1 MELTHPIFSFNIG
14 KLVID
19 IKPEAI
25 IQLVIVLLIGIL
37 AWWATKDLKRRPTGK
52 KQVVVEYI
60 YTTIQN
66 VVNANMGE
74 QYGDMIPFIGTLAV
88 FIVTMNLLG
97 LVGITP
103 VTNNFSVTLALGLIS
118 FVVIQG
124 YTMKKIGIGHY
135 FLGYGQPMLMM
146 LPINVIE
153 RVMLPVSLSLRLFGN
168 ILAASF
174 LVELVYESLD
184 KIAWI
189 AQIGL
194 PVPLHAYF
202 DIFDG
207 CIQMVIFVMLTMIK
221 YKDNSRA
228 LSKKSKLMI

>member
-52 KQVVVEYI
+52 KQVLVEYI

-66 VVNANMGE
+66 VVNSNMGE

-207 CIQMVIFVMLTMIK
+207 CIQMVIFVMLTMINIK
-221 YKDNSRA
+221 
-228 LSKKSKLMI
+228 ITVEH

>member
-25 IQLVIVLLIGIL
+25 IQLVLVLLIGIL

-52 KQVVVEYI
+52 KQVLVEYI

-124 YTMKKIGIGHY
+124 YTMKKNGIGHY

-194 PVPLHAYF
+194 PVPLHA
-202 DIFDG
+202 D
-207 CIQMVIFVMLTMIK
+207 
-221 YKDNSRA
+221 R
-228 LSKKSKLMI
+228 KSVV

>member
-25 IQLVIVLLIGIL
+25 IQLVLVLLIGIL

-52 KQVVVEYI
+52 KQVLVEYI

-88 FIVTMNLLG
+88 FIFTMNLLG

-207 CIQMVIFVMLTMIK
+207 CIQMVIFVMLTMINIK
-221 YKDNSRA
+221 
-228 LSKKSKLMI
+228 ITVEH

>member
-88 FIVTMNLLG
+88 FIVSMNLLG

-103 VTNNFSVTLALGLIS
+103 VTNNFSVTLTLGLIS

-153 RVMLPVSLSLRLFGN
+153 RVMLPVSLALRLFGN

-207 CIQMVIFVMLTMIK
+207 CIQMVIFVMLTMINIK
-221 YKDNSRA
+221 
-228 LSKKSKLMI
+228 ITVEH

>member
-14 KLVID
+14 KLAID

-25 IQLVIVLLIGIL
+25 IQLVLVLLIGIL

-52 KQVVVEYI
+52 KQVLVEYI

-74 QYGDMIPFIGTLAV
+74 QYGDMIPFIGRLAV

-207 CIQMVIFVMLTMIK
+207 CIQMVIFVMLTMINIK
-221 YKDNSRA
+221 
-228 LSKKSKLMI
+228 ITVEH

>member
-25 IQLVIVLLIGIL
+25 IQLVLVLLIGIL

-52 KQVVVEYI
+52 KQVLVEYI

-207 CIQMVIFVMLTMIK
+207 CIQIVIFVMLTMINIK
-221 YKDNSRA
+221 
-228 LSKKSKLMI
+228 ITVEH

>member
-25 IQLVIVLLIGIL
+25 IQLVLVLLIGIL
-37 AWWATKDLKRRPTGK
+37 AWWATKDLKRRPTVK

-207 CIQMVIFVMLTMIK
+207 CIQMVIFVMLTMINIK
-221 YKDNSRA
+221 
-228 LSKKSKLMI
+228 ITVEH

>member
-25 IQLVIVLLIGIL
+25 IQLVLVLLIGIL

-74 QYGDMIPFIGTLAV
+74 QYGDMRPFIGTLAV

-207 CIQMVIFVMLTMIK
+207 CIQMVIFVMLTMINIK
-221 YKDNSRA
+221 
-228 LSKKSKLMI
+228 ITVEH

>member
-207 CIQMVIFVMLTMIK
+207 CIQMVIFVMLTMINIK
-221 YKDNSRA
+221 
-228 LSKKSKLMI
+228 ITVEH

>member
-25 IQLVIVLLIGIL
+25 IQLVLVLLIGIL

-207 CIQMVIFVMLTMIK
+207 CIQMVIFVMLTMINIK
-221 YKDNSRA
+221 
-228 LSKKSKLMI
+228 ITVEH

>member
-25 IQLVIVLLIGIL
+25 IQLVLVLLIGIL

-52 KQVVVEYI
+52 KQVLVEYI

-135 FLGYGQPMLMM
+135 FLGYGQPMLIM

-207 CIQMVIFVMLTMIK
+207 CIQMVIFVMLTMINIK
-221 YKDNSRA
+221 
-228 LSKKSKLMI
+228 ITVEH

>member
-25 IQLVIVLLIGIL
+25 IQLVLVLLIGIL

-52 KQVVVEYI
+52 KQVLVEYI

-124 YTMKKIGIGHY
+124 YTMKKNGIGHY
-135 FLGYGQPMLMM
+135 FLGYGQP
-146 LPINVIE
+146 NVIE

-207 CIQMVIFVMLTMIK
+207 CIQMVIFVMLTMINIK
-221 YKDNSRA
+221 
-228 LSKKSKLMI
+228 ITVEH

>member
-25 IQLVIVLLIGIL
+25 IQLVLVLLIGIL
-37 AWWATKDLKRRPTGK
+37 AWWATKDLKRRPTEK
-52 KQVVVEYI
+52 KQVLVEYI

-207 CIQMVIFVMLTMIK
+207 CIQMVIFVMLTMINIK
-221 YKDNSRA
+221 
-228 LSKKSKLMI
+228 ITVEH

>member
-25 IQLVIVLLIGIL
+25 IQLVLVLLIGIL

-52 KQVVVEYI
+52 KQVLVEYI

-135 FLGYGQPMLMM
+135 FLGYGQPILMM

-207 CIQMVIFVMLTMIK
+207 CIQMVIFVMLTMINIK
-221 YKDNSRA
+221 
-228 LSKKSKLMI
+228 ITVEH

>member
-153 RVMLPVSLSLRLFGN
+153 RVMLPVSLALRLFGN

-207 CIQMVIFVMLTMIK
+207 CIQMVIFVMLTMINIK
-221 YKDNSRA
+221 
-228 LSKKSKLMI
+228 ITVEH

>member
-168 ILAASF
+168 ILSASF

-207 CIQMVIFVMLTMIK
+207 CIQMVIFVMLTMINIK
-221 YKDNSRA
+221 
-228 LSKKSKLMI
+228 ITVEH

>member
-25 IQLVIVLLIGIL
+25 IQLVLVLLIGIL

-52 KQVVVEYI
+52 KQVLVEYI

-207 CIQMVIFVMLTMIK
+207 CIQMVIFVMLTMI
-221 YKDNSRA
+221 NIR
-228 LSKKSKLMI
+228 ITVEH

>member
-25 IQLVIVLLIGIL
+25 IQLVLVLLIGIL
-37 AWWATKDLKRRPTGK
+37 AWWATKDLKRRPTRK
-52 KQVVVEYI
+52 KQVLVEYI

-135 FLGYGQPMLMM
+135 FLGYGQP
-146 LPINVIE
+146 INVIE

-207 CIQMVIFVMLTMIK
+207 CIQMVIFVMLTMINIK
-221 YKDNSRA
+221 
-228 LSKKSKLMI
+228 ITVEH

>member
-74 QYGDMIPFIGTLAV
+74 QYGDMIAFIGTLAV

-207 CIQMVIFVMLTMIK
+207 CIQMVIFVMLTMINIK
-221 YKDNSRA
+221 
-228 LSKKSKLMI
+228 ITVEH

>member
-66 VVNANMGE
+66 VVNTNMGE

-207 CIQMVIFVMLTMIK
+207 CIQMVIFVMLTMINIK
-221 YKDNSRA
+221 
-228 LSKKSKLMI
+228 ITVEH

>member
-25 IQLVIVLLIGIL
+25 IQLVLVLLIGIL

-52 KQVVVEYI
+52 KQVLVEYI

-207 CIQMVIFVMLTMIK
+207 CIQMVIFVMLTLINIK
-221 YKDNSRA
+221 
-228 LSKKSKLMI
+228 ITVEH

>member
-19 IKPEAI
+19 IKPGAI

-207 CIQMVIFVMLTMIK
+207 CIQMVIFVMLTMINIK
-221 YKDNSRA
+221 
-228 LSKKSKLMI
+228 ITVEH

>member
-25 IQLVIVLLIGIL
+25 IQLVLVLLIGIL

-88 FIVTMNLLG
+88 FIVSMNLLG

-153 RVMLPVSLSLRLFGN
+153 RVMLPVSLALRLFGN

-207 CIQMVIFVMLTMIK
+207 CIQMVIFVMLTMINIK
-221 YKDNSRA
+221 
-228 LSKKSKLMI
+228 ITVEH

>member
-14 KLVID
+14 KLAID

-25 IQLVIVLLIGIL
+25 IQLVLVLLIGIL

-194 PVPLHAYF
+194 PVPLQAYF

-207 CIQMVIFVMLTMIK
+207 CIQMVIFVMLTMINIK
-221 YKDNSRA
+221 
-228 LSKKSKLMI
+228 ITVEH

>member
-174 LVELVYESLD
+174 LVELVYESLN

-207 CIQMVIFVMLTMIK
+207 CIQMVIFVMLTMINIK
-221 YKDNSRA
+221 
-228 LSKKSKLMI
+228 ITVEH

>member
-14 KLVID
+14 KLAID

-25 IQLVIVLLIGIL
+25 IQLVLVLLIGIL

-66 VVNANMGE
+66 VVNENMGE

-207 CIQMVIFVMLTMIK
+207 CIQMVIFVMLTMINIK
-221 YKDNSRA
+221 
-228 LSKKSKLMI
+228 ITVEH

>member
-74 QYGDMIPFIGTLAV
+74 QYGDMIPFIGTLAD

-207 CIQMVIFVMLTMIK
+207 CIQMVIFVMLTMINIK
-221 YKDNSRA
+221 
-228 LSKKSKLMI
+228 ITVEH

>member
-25 IQLVIVLLIGIL
+25 IQLVLVLLIGIL

-52 KQVVVEYI
+52 KQVLVEYI

-124 YTMKKIGIGHY
+124 YTMKKNGIGHY

-207 CIQMVIFVMLTMIK
+207 CIQMVIFVMLTMINIK
-221 YKDNSRA
+221 
-228 LSKKSKLMI
+228 ITVEH

>member
-52 KQVVVEYI
+52 KQVLVEYI

-135 FLGYGQPMLMM
+135 FLGYGQPMLMI

-207 CIQMVIFVMLTMIK
+207 CIQMVIFVMLTMINIK
-221 YKDNSRA
+221 
-228 LSKKSKLMI
+228 ITVEH

>member
-25 IQLVIVLLIGIL
+25 IQLVLVLLIGIL

-60 YTTIQN
+60 YTIIQN

-207 CIQMVIFVMLTMIK
+207 CIQMVIFVMLTMINIK
-221 YKDNSRA
+221 
-228 LSKKSKLMI
+228 ITVEH

>member
-52 KQVVVEYI
+52 KQVLVEYI

-124 YTMKKIGIGHY
+124 YTMKKNGIGHY

-207 CIQMVIFVMLTMIK
+207 CIQMVIFVMLTMINIK
-221 YKDNSRA
+221 
-228 LSKKSKLMI
+228 ITVEH

>member
-25 IQLVIVLLIGIL
+25 IQLVLVLLIGIL
-37 AWWATKDLKRRPTGK
+37 AWWATKDLKRRPNGK
-52 KQVVVEYI
+52 KQVLVEYI

-207 CIQMVIFVMLTMIK
+207 CIQMVIFVMLTMINIK
-221 YKDNSRA
+221 
-228 LSKKSKLMI
+228 ITVEH

>member
-25 IQLVIVLLIGIL
+25 IQLVLVLLIGIL

-52 KQVVVEYI
+52 KQVLVEYI

-103 VTNNFSVTLALGLIS
+103 VTNKFSVRLALGLIS

-207 CIQMVIFVMLTMIK
+207 CIQMVIFVMLTMINIK
-221 YKDNSRA
+221 
-228 LSKKSKLMI
+228 ITVEH